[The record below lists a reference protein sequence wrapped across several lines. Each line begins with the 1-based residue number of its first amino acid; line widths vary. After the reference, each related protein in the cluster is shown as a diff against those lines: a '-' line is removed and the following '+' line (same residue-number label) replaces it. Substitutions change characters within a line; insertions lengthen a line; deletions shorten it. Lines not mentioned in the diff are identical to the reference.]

1 METINRT
8 KKVIVLLLMLVGFA
22 PSASVTLTTTKAA
35 VAANQAATDD
45 EVEAMK
51 EDLRRILED
60 FMRMSSEAYGELHE
74 NATEDEAPELY
85 QDFEELQRLLM
96 DMYERVYYA
105 TTMEELNALERMF
118 RDYVVERFDAFY
130 SQIIS
135 LYEFSAATV
144 EGIVL
149 KYRIIEKE
157 KTAKVK
163 GIGDHDANCTVTIPE
178 TVNGYTVNE
187 IADYAFQYARI
198 GTVVMPET
206 IKTIGEFS
214 FDGCSRLLSLSIP
227 NSVTTIIRYAFAGC
241 TSLASVTIPKFVTS
255 IGECAFEECPGLT
268 SISVEPGNTTYDSRN
283 NCNAIIETASN
294 TLITGCKNTI
304 IPNTVTSIGAYSF
317 MRNSLTSITI
327 PSSVTK
333 IGFYAFYQCW
343 SLTSVTV
350 KMKTPVEVEGGVST
364 FFNSNNATLYVP
376 KGCKAAYE
384 SADIWKD
391 FKTIEELPEPEI
403 AVSFDVNG
411 DGEVNSADITCLV
424 NRITGITSCPND
436 HHPHLIDL
444 GLPSGTKWACCNLDA
459 TTPEGYGGYYRWGE
473 TSPLA
478 LGEMPID
485 YPYNSLDLNIS
496 GTQYDAATASWGAP
510 WQMPTKE
517 QIQELLD
524 NSTNTWAVQDGVN
537 GRKFTGTNGGTL
549 FLPAAGSVWN
559 GGLGGVGSNGS
570 YWSSTPPTIKGYALS
585 QEIDS
590 DGVKWLATG
599 RLAGL
604 SVRPVQIA
612 NSPEESL
619 SSPYDVNQDGKVN
632 IADVT
637 FLIDRIAYLERL
649 KTLESGSAEEVRTV
663 LEEMPGVNQAD
674 AGEVANT
681 LQENANVIEAFT
693 EDGNNVVVRQ
703 DEEEGY
709 RVYPMYHL
717 ESLFSDDV
725 LTSEVETAMA
735 RSSQRRTVHYDQKI
749 AIFNYF
755 GSASATSIY
764 YPTQNWIM
772 SCLTAWFNNHGYT
785 TEVYGDSPQ
794 KPFTVENLQ
803 KVVDEWVNYK
813 AIIIMTHGAVV
824 ENKTPFFAVHE
835 LIEKKRDNGFVDPDD
850 KKVYKIV
857 SVEDMFKKVGRGC
870 YIYLGA
876 CDGAPKGGYQHIDDL
891 RFPMLS
897 NTDIIGWSGKTRI
910 AQAHAALL
918 FHSLLYG
925 GYTWGQVW
933 QGITSQD
940 GTAQAHP
947 SYHMQ
952 ESVSPFTFAGNDD
965 IKTEYDNSV
974 SASVFV
980 NQVKDKD
987 MVDFKITVEGF
998 DYPCEIKGN
1007 IVNLING
1014 TKIAWNKKIYN
1025 SSYNSFNKQLPL
1037 SALADGIYSLEILA
1051 HPDDQTDGR
1060 RVKFNMPACFIKS
1073 KYFKELAATLVAEAD
1088 VAVPVVLD
1096 SEGVEVDEVT
1106 LPARTSQTFSID
1118 GYSGHSFKGV
1128 CLHTAIATAT
1138 VTDATLAVSGVS
1150 EGSTYIGVYDE
1161 QNHQMAVVKVSVGPG
1176 SVACLTCPD
1185 ANHPHWIDL
1194 GLSSGTQWR
1203 CCNEGAST
1211 PEAYGGYY
1219 TFGQVSSAPTF
1230 EQIGELLWN
1239 TTSVWTTLNGV
1250 NGRKFTGIN
1259 GGTIFL
1265 PAAGCSWECSSEG
1278 EVCFD
1283 GVGYRGE
1290 YGSSTPNDE
1299 YYVYGL
1305 YFRPDD
1311 ADWSGL
1317 EVRDLGHS
1325 VRPVR

>member
-8 KKVIVLLLMLVGFA
+8 LKVIMLLLMLVGFA
-22 PSASVTLTTTKAA
+22 PSASVTLTATKAA
-35 VAANQAATDD
+35 VTANQAATDD

-51 EDLRRILED
+51 EDLRRILEE

-214 FDGCSRLLSLSIP
+214 FYGCSRLLSLSIP

-444 GLPSGTKWACCNLDA
+444 GLPSGTKWACCNLDD

-585 QEIDS
+585 LEIDS

-612 NSPEESL
+612 NSPEESQ
-619 SSPYDVNQDGKVN
+619 SSPYDVNKDGKVN

-649 KTLESGSAEEVRTV
+649 KTLESGSADEVRTV
-663 LEEMPGVNQAD
+663 LEEMSGTRQTNASELAFVVKENPNVED
-674 AGEVANT
+674 AY
-681 LQENANVIEAFT
+681 T
-693 EDGNNVVVRQ
+693 EDGDNLVVKNKDSEAVV
-703 DEEEGY
+703 
-709 RVYPMYHL
+709 VYPMYKMMAP
-717 ESLFSDDV
+717 FSDLQV
-725 LTSEVETAMA
+725 PEELNQSRMA
-735 RSSQRRTVHYDQKI
+735 RMPRKAAKQYPKV
-749 AIFNYF
+749 AIFNFFEDMAQYKVQNLITRSVEKYF
-755 GSASATSIY
+755 LTNGYDVDYYTPNNNKDEYKFTYDNLGSVLYQS
-764 YPTQNWIM
+764 
-772 SCLTAWFNNHGYT
+772 
-785 TEVYGDSPQ
+785 
-794 KPFTVENLQ
+794 K
-803 KVVDEWVNYK
+803 NYA
-813 AIIIMTHGAVV
+813 AIIIMTHGAQV
-824 ENKTPFFAVHE
+824 
-835 LIEKKRDNGFVDPDD
+835 NGSSYLCTGEVAGRNDRNMYNWADD
-850 KKVYKIV
+850 KYYKIYPADIQAESNCILYLGICDGLKNDGFNSMSPVIGYSGPTCMAQANAAMLFYLMLEEGYSLEDALSVLPSEPSPNQSTKVYK
-857 SVEDMFKKVGRGC
+857 SNKVGSQMLESETYQNREYMEGC
-870 YIYLGA
+870 SVDYLLRNNGDYSYA
-876 CDGAPKGGYQHIDDL
+876 GGV
-891 RFPMLS
+891 F
-897 NTDIIGWSGKTRI
+897 
-910 AQAHAALL
+910 
-918 FHSLLYG
+918 
-925 GYTWGQVW
+925 
-933 QGITSQD
+933 
-940 GTAQAHP
+940 TA
-947 SYHMQ
+947 
-952 ESVSPFTFAGNDD
+952 NDD
-965 IKTEYDNSV
+965 KMPYFAWVEFVPILWYDVYWQEEFYDYRIPFLKHPANVENGAFSADFNLKKLPESIYICRITGLTKSKEKKLIKPSKYRFRICSQNFKENS
-974 SASVFV
+974 ADV
-980 NQVKDKD
+980 NTSDES
-987 MVDFKITVEGF
+987 ITA
-998 DYPCEIKGN
+998 P
-1007 IVNLING
+1007 LILG
-1014 TKIAWNKKIYN
+1014 
-1025 SSYNSFNKQLPL
+1025 
-1037 SALADGIYSLEILA
+1037 
-1051 HPDDQTDGR
+1051 TDGQA
-1060 RVKFNMPACFIKS
+1060 VDEIT
-1073 KYFKELAATLVAEAD
+1073 LAAGSSATFTLNA
-1088 VAVPVVLD
+1088 
-1096 SEGVEVDEVT
+1096 
-1106 LPARTSQTFSID
+1106 
-1118 GYSGHSFKGV
+1118 YSGHTFETP
-1128 CLHTAIATAT
+1128 CLDNNVAT
-1138 VTDATLAVSGVS
+1138 VSLSGSTLTVTGVS
-1150 EGSTYIGVYDE
+1150 EGTTYFGVYDV
-1161 QNHQMAVVKVSVGPG
+1161 QNRQTAVVMVTVEPG
-1176 SVACLTCPD
+1176 SG
-1185 ANHPHWIDL
+1185 NHEWVDL
-1194 GLSSGTQWR
+1194 GLPSGTLWAS
-1203 CCNEGAST
+1203 CNVGASS
-1211 PEAYGGYY
+1211 PEEYGGYY
-1219 TFGQVSSAPTF
+1219 TFDEAQEFNPPTLD
-1230 EQIGELLWN
+1230 QIEELLEN
-1239 TTSVWTTLNGV
+1239 TTSEWTTLNGV
-1250 NGRKFTGIN
+1250 DGRKFTGSN

-1265 PAAGCSWECSSEG
+1265 PAAGVRYDSGLNSAGIGGFYCSSTLAPGGPGRAYELFFYSRR
-1278 EVCFD
+1278 VSISNSSRD
-1283 GVGYRGE
+1283 
-1290 YGSSTPNDE
+1290 YG
-1299 YYVYGL
+1299 
-1305 YFRPDD
+1305 R
-1311 ADWSGL
+1311 
-1317 EVRDLGHS
+1317 S
-1325 VRPVR
+1325 VRLVR